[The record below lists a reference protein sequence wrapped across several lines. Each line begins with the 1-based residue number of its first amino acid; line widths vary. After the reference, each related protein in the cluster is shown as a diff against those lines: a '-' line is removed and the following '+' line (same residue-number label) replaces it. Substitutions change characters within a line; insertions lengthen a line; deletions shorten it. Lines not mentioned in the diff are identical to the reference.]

1 MQQNDGQ
8 SEAWGKA
15 ERESGNTNPL
25 SSASSAGGVLR
36 FRLSTLPH
44 SAYHRPNCCNTLIPK
59 MARFERVPFHPDDW
73 NKTLSAF
80 PDRIVFQTAEW
91 ISFLIDTQKGE
102 PVIAALKDGNETL
115 GYFSGLIVKKFGL
128 KI

>member
-1 MQQNDGQ
+1 
-8 SEAWGKA
+8 
-15 ERESGNTNPL
+15 
-25 SSASSAGGVLR
+25 
-36 FRLSTLPH
+36 
-44 SAYHRPNCCNTLIPK
+44 

-128 KI
+128 KILGSPFRGWSPAM